1 MNKTRIFTAAPLGS
15 IPELPAMSC
24 LEIRQVKV
32 TAQSAASTGWIQ
44 QALGGQYWLTVI
56 WLAGVGLNLLYKLFL
71 PQNYININFIS
82 ITTICLVSI
91 SFSVDTLLISFYL
104 SHGLH
109 FKFLDKDE
117 CKYNINECDLNTN
130 CINTYGSYKC
140 TCKRDTLAMDIH
152 VQVHLDDHKYVFHYL
167 F

>member
-1 MNKTRIFTAAPLGS
+1 M
-15 IPELPAMSC
+15 
-24 LEIRQVKV
+24 
-32 TAQSAASTGWIQ
+32 
-44 QALGGQYWLTVI
+44 TVI

-140 TCKRDTLAMDIH
+140 TCKQDTLAMDIH